1 MRAAAFCESKNGG
14 KSMATLKLNIY
25 GKEDKAK
32 IEKTY
37 TAEGYDLM
45 LGTVEDFMDI
55 IDIDKMSNDRE
66 VALMV
71 VKCYKKLKPLLLDIF
86 PGISDEE
93 LQRVKVSE
101 LIPLFVDV
109 AKSVV
114 DSLGVLKTGKN

>member
-1 MRAAAFCESKNGG
+1 
-14 KSMATLKLNIY
+14 MATLKLNIY
-25 GKEDKAK
+25 KAEEKNK

-55 IDIDKMSNDRE
+55 IDIDKMGNDRE

-86 PGISDEE
+86 PGVTDDE

-114 DSLGVLKTGKN
+114 DSLGILKTGKN

>member
-1 MRAAAFCESKNGG
+1 
-14 KSMATLKLNIY
+14 MATLKLNIY
-25 GKEDKAK
+25 KTENKNE

-55 IDIDKMSNDRE
+55 IDIDKMGNDRE